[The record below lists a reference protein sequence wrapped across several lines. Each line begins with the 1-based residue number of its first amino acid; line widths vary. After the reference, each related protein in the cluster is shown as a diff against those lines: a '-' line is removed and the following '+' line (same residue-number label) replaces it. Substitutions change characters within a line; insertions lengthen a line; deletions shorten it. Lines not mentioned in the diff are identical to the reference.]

1 MKFKFAGTLAVC
13 LFTSL
18 VMSAANYQVEIG
30 DCRYALDSSTRKAY
44 VMQFIGP
51 TSRKTVTIPDNIMYE
66 DGKTYTVNKI
76 GECAFMES
84 NVVTVNMPS
93 TIREIGACA
102 FQDCPRFSKGKVLII
117 PEGIQTIGMEA
128 FKGCLMTGV
137 EFPSS
142 LKLLDE
148 AAFEGTKIASVKFS
162 KLKNDL
168 TIGDFAF
175 EDCTSLTEVAIP
187 SKTVSLGYAAFSGCS
202 ALTTVS
208 IPATLKKIQ
217 TFCFEYCKA
226 LTTVSLA
233 SGVTTIGT
241 GAFRSCVSFKGI
253 IIPNSVK
260 KLEQQ
265 AFQNTGLVT
274 ITLPGSVT
282 NVPWCA
288 FSGCDNLATVNLPST
303 LKSIESGA
311 FFECPSLL
319 TIRCDATTPPDC
331 SDEAVFSKESYAGAK
346 LIIPEASRSAYSKA
360 EIWKKFKWWLTSGIS
375 LPEASDDALEE
386 LTGVEYYTLQG
397 VRVNADNMQD
407 GTIYICRTAAGS
419 KLVRK

>member
-1 MKFKFAGTLAVC
+1 MKFKFFCTLAVGI
-13 LFTSL
+13 FISMA
-18 VMSAANYQVEIG
+18 MSAANYQIEIG

-76 GECAFMES
+76 GDCAFMET
-84 NVVTVNMPS
+84 NVVTVNMPA

-102 FQDCPRFSKGKVLII
+102 FQDCPRFSKGKVLVI
-117 PEGIQTIGMEA
+117 PEGVQTIGMEA

-137 EFPSS
+137 ELPST
-142 LKLLDE
+142 LKLMDQ

-175 EDCTSLTEVAIP
+175 EDCTSLTEVSIP
-187 SKTVSLGYAAFSGCS
+187 SKTVTLGYAAFSGCS

-208 IPATLKKIQ
+208 VPATVKKIP

-226 LTTVSLA
+226 LSAVSLA
-233 SGVTTIGT
+233 SGITTIGT
-241 GAFRSCVSFKGI
+241 GAFRSCVSLKGI

-265 AFQNTGLVT
+265 AFQNTGLVK

-311 FFECPSLL
+311 FFECPVLMN
-319 TIRCDATTPPDC
+319 IRCDAVTPPDC
-331 SDEAVFSKESYAGAK
+331 SDEAVFSKQSYASAK
-346 LIIPEASRSAYSKA
+346 LIVPESSRPAYSKA
-360 EIWKKFKWWLTSGIS
+360 EIWKKFKWWLTSGVS
-375 LPEASDDALEE
+375 LPEIDDAAGPDAVSE
-386 LTGVEYYTLQG
+386 EYYTLQG
-397 VRVNADNMQD
+397 VKVNAEDMQG
-407 GTIYICRTAAGS
+407 GTVYVCRTAAGS